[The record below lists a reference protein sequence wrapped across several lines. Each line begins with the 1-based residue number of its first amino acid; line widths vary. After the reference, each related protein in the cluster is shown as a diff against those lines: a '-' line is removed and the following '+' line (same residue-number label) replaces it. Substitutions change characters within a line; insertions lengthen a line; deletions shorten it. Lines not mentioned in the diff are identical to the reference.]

1 MTQDRMQFDD
11 WNNSEKYELEMALG
25 GCENMANF
33 HYSAEDQLKS
43 EQDLVKIKLK

>member
-33 HYSAEDQLKS
+33 HYSAED
-43 EQDLVKIKLK
+43 